1 MSELPLGTHIQMEG
15 LGEAITPSVE
25 RTEMERGLAKQR
37 LLNSQVLC
45 TFKATL
51 YFESSAAAD
60 AFIDW
65 YLDEIRCIG
74 WFQVRNPRNGFLLTV
89 RFEDGRVGELNPVDD
104 SAYDSRRA
112 VVMEY
117 LR

>member
-1 MSELPLGTHIQMEG
+1 MSQLPAGTRMEMTG
-15 LGEAITPSVE
+15 LGENLAPSIE
-25 RTEMERGLAKQR
+25 RTEMERGVAKQR

-51 YFESSAAAD
+51 YFATSQAAD
-60 AFIDW
+60 DFIDW

-74 WFQVRNPRNGFLLTV
+74 WFQVRNPRNGQLLTV
-89 RFEDGRVGELNPVDD
+89 RFEEGKVGELNPVDD
-104 SAYDSRRA
+104 SDYDSRRA

-117 LR
+117 MR

>member
-1 MSELPLGTHIQMEG
+1 MMQLPPGTHLEMAG
-15 LGEAITPSVE
+15 LGEAIMPSIE
-25 RTEMERGLAKQR
+25 STQMERGPAKLR
-37 LLNSQVLC
+37 KTNSQVMC
-45 TFKATL
+45 AFKATL
-51 YFESSAAAD
+51 YFETSAAAD

-65 YLDEIRCIG
+65 YLGPLDCIG
-74 WFQVRNPRNGFLLTV
+74 YFQVRNPRNGQLLTV
-89 RFEDGRVGELNPVDD
+89 RFENGAVGELNPVDD

>member
-1 MSELPLGTHIQMEG
+1 MIEMPAGTQMQMEG
-15 LGEAITPSVE
+15 LGESIEPSVE
-25 RTEMERGLAKQR
+25 ITEMERGLAKQR

-45 TFKATL
+45 KFNATL
-51 YFESSAAAD
+51 YFATSRAAD

-65 YLDEIRCIG
+65 YLGEIRCIG
-74 WFQVRNPRNGFLLTV
+74 WFQVRNPRNGQLLTV
-89 RFEDGRVGELNPVDD
+89 RFEKGKVGDLNPVDD
-104 SAYDSRRA
+104 SNYDSRRA